1 MGGKTRPPY
10 PAEFRAEAVRLA
22 RTSGSSVSEI
32 AKELGCSAESL
43 RLWMKQADLDEG
55 IRQDGLTTEQQD
67 ENRRLRRQL
76 RIVTEERDILKKAVG
91 YFAKEAD
98 PNR

>member
-67 ENRRLRRQL
+67 ENRKLRRQL